1 MKKILKFVDAISEWT
16 GKIASWSS
24 VVIVIIVCGEV
35 IARKFF
41 NHPTIWGFEVTKQL
55 YTFLFL
61 MVAAFTLLHNAHV
74 GVDVLCVKFSKRTN
88 AILAVINYILFF
100 FPFILVLIY
109 EGTKFA
115 ADSWATH
122 ETTMDVL
129 AAPLYPI
136 KTVIPVAFLLLLI
149 QGCVNFIRSL
159 HIATKGE
166 EL

>member
-1 MKKILKFVDAISEWT
+1 MIKIVKYIDAISEWT

-24 VVIVIIVCGEV
+24 VVIVIIVCIEV

-41 NHPTIWGFEVTKQL
+41 NHPTIWSFEATKQL
-55 YTFLFL
+55 YAFLFL

-74 GVDVLCVKFSKRTN
+74 GVDVLCVRFSKKTN
-88 AILAVINYILFF
+88 AILTVINYILFF

-115 ADSWATH
+115 AVSWATH
-122 ETTMDVL
+122 ETTMDAL

-136 KTVIPVAFLLLLI
+136 RTVIPVAFLLLLI
-149 QGCVNFIRSL
+149 QGCAQFIRTV